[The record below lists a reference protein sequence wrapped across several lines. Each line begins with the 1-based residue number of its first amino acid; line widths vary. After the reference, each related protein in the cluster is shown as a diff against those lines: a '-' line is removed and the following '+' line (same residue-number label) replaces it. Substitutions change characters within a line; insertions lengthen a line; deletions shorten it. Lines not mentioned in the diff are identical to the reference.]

1 MGWLNGFGA
10 LFMCLLLAPNVAFAM
25 THRDGFENRV
35 QNRTLETLEQ
45 IGRFGSFLLMIA
57 CPPFLSGGWLFAGA
71 ETAYRIAGAA
81 LVGLYLIGWII
92 FWNENSMRKSLAL
105 SILPSALFLES
116 GILSLNYPLIAA
128 AVIFAPCHIA
138 ISALNAE
145 KA

>member
-10 LFMCLLLAPNVAFAM
+10 LFVCLLLAPNVAFAM

-81 LVGLYLIGWII
+81 LVGLYL
-92 FWNENSMRKSLAL
+92 
-105 SILPSALFLES
+105 
-116 GILSLNYPLIAA
+116 SLNYPLIAA

>member
-57 CPPFLSGGWLFAGA
+57 CPPFCPADGCLPARKR
-71 ETAYRIAGAA
+71 RI
-81 LVGLYLIGWII
+81 
-92 FWNENSMRKSLAL
+92 
-105 SILPSALFLES
+105 ES
-116 GILSLNYPLIAA
+116 RAQRWSVCI
-128 AVIFAPCHIA
+128 
-138 ISALNAE
+138 
-145 KA
+145 

>member
-1 MGWLNGFGA
+1 M
-10 LFMCLLLAPNVAFAM
+10 
-25 THRDGFENRV
+25 
-35 QNRTLETLEQ
+35 
-45 IGRFGSFLLMIA
+45 
-57 CPPFLSGGWLFAGA
+57 SGGWLFAGA

-105 SILPSALFLES
+105 SILPSILFLES

-128 AVIFAPCHIA
+128 AVIAAPCHIA